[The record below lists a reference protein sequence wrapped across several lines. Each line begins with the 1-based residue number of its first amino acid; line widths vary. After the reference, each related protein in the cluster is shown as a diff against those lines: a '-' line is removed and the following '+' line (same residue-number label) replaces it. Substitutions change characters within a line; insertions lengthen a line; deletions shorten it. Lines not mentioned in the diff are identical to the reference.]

1 LAFLSGGNNPKEF
14 QPKKKTTTTTKF
26 VEKYSLILTWDGGA

>member
-1 LAFLSGGNNPKEF
+1 LAFLSGRNNPKEF
-14 QPKKKTTTTTKF
+14 QPKKKTTTTKF